1 MSDAVVVAAIAAG
14 ASIITAALS
23 ARTAILSARNGA
35 VAREARDLAAE
46 ARHHVAENGH
56 RSVTAPTVPDRIGT
70 LQDIVVRIDGKVD
83 RMHAESR
90 AKWAEVDARFSL
102 IESRRPRRWF

>member
-1 MSDAVVVAAIAAG
+1 MK
-14 ASIITAALS
+14 
-23 ARTAILSARNGA
+23 
-35 VAREARDLAAE
+35 
-46 ARHHVAENGH
+46 HHVAENGH
-56 RSVTAPTVPDRIGT
+56 KSASSPTVPDRIGT

-102 IESRRPRRWF
+102 MESRRLPRRWF